1 MKNSYFFTNQQM
13 KKKLDELFYK
23 NYRGNKK
30 ITEKMSSK
38 HKKTRKNGIFDPFL
52 THFGQNGSPNDV

>member
-30 ITEKMSSK
+30 ITEKMGSK
-38 HKKTRKNGIFDPFL
+38 HKKT
-52 THFGQNGSPNDV
+52 S